1 MVRRVTLSTLF
12 VSVLLV
18 GVAEAQVIR
27 NIELKKLTAADV
39 SVLKASALR
48 GEQRSMTIVGIALA
62 EGRGVAVDVLG
73 AVRWLEKAAKTD
85 DVAQEYLGTM
95 LRNGRGVPQNQA
107 RARALFAKAASQGNR
122 RAQYDYASLCFNGE
136 GGPQDVDTAAKY
148 FEIAARQGDPEA
160 QHMIG
165 RMYQYG
171 RGVVQDF
178 EQATRWYEAA
188 AKQNHVPSIFALGI
202 SYVEGDMGVR
212 DGERARKYLE
222 RAASMGS
229 WVAAVK
235 IANMYHTGD
244 EAPRNDAEAYKWFSI
259 ARELSGVD
267 TSPSTASLESQL
279 KPLELASAQEEITQW
294 KAMRNKQ

>member
-18 GVAEAQVIR
+18 GVAEAQVLR
-27 NIELKKLTAADV
+27 KIELRKLTAADV
-39 SVLKASALR
+39 RVLQASALR
-48 GEQRSMTIVGIALA
+48 GERRSMTIAGIALA
-62 EGRGVAVDVLG
+62 EGRGVAMDTLG

-95 LRNGRGVPQNQA
+95 FRSGKGVAQNLV
-107 RARALFAKAASQGNR
+107 RARVMYARAASQGNR
-122 RAQYDYASLCFNGE
+122 RAQFNYASLCFNGE
-136 GGPQDVDTAAKY
+136 GGPQDVDSAAKY

-178 EQATRWYEAA
+178 DQATRWYQEA
-188 AKQNHVPSIFALGI
+188 AKQNYAPSIFALGI

-212 DGERARKYLE
+212 DGERARQYLE
-222 RAASMGS
+222 RAASMGN
-229 WVAAVK
+229 WAAAVK

-244 EAPRNDAEAYKWFSI
+244 AAPRNEAEAYKWFAI

-267 TSPSTASLESQL
+267 TSPSAASLESQL

-294 KAMRNKQ
+294 KAMRVK

>member
-18 GVAEAQVIR
+18 GVAEAQVLR
-27 NIELKKLTAADV
+27 KIELRKLTAADV
-39 SVLKASALR
+39 RVLQASALR
-48 GEQRSMTIVGIALA
+48 GERRSMTIVGIALA
-62 EGRGVAVDVLG
+62 EGRGVAMDTLG

-95 LRNGRGVPQNQA
+95 LRSGKGVAQNLV
-107 RARALFAKAASQGNR
+107 RARVMYARAASQGNR
-122 RAQYDYASLCFNGE
+122 RAQFNYASLCFNGE
-136 GGPQDVDTAAKY
+136 GGPQDVDSAAKY

-178 EQATRWYEAA
+178 DQATRWYQEA
-188 AKQNHVPSIFALGI
+188 AKQNYAPSIFALGI

-212 DGERARKYLE
+212 DGERARQYLE

-229 WVAAVK
+229 WAAAVK

-244 EAPRNDAEAYKWFSI
+244 AAPRNEAEAYKWFAI

-267 TSPSTASLESQL
+267 TSPSAASLESQL

-294 KAMRNKQ
+294 KAMRVK